1 MKDIVKSL
9 SRSIWERENLM
20 NKFRESL
27 GEIEVGDEESF
38 ERITDLVKQ
47 NVEYALV
54 SIDGNMF
61 KDDIERL
68 KKMKKAISILIANT
82 EALEL
87 KTKEIL
93 NQVIGDDF
101 EFEDQFGTKKKARK
115 VFNKS
120 KSIDYDELPEE
131 DLLLTLTLKRLPYEK
146 RKLIDEFI
154 KKESLDL
161 YAMYNMDNLVTL
173 LPNNHPAIKEKLT
186 PSIKITKC

>member
-1 MKDIVKSL
+1 
-9 SRSIWERENLM
+9 M